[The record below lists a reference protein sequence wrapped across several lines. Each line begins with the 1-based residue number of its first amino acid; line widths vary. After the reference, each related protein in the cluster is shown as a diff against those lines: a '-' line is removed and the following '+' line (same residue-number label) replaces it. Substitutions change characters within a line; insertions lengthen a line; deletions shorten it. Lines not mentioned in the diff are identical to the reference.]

1 MANIAFDVDG
11 VMTNLAKFQLDT
23 GRKYFGEDSVKDPT
37 KYDVKD
43 IFDVSKK
50 DREKYWLKYIWPYC
64 ITEEMR
70 KNLSEISKKLK
81 EDGHKIYIITGR
93 VHTTE
98 DGIRGKLFRKMLLS
112 WLKKMVLNMMKSFML
127 MKTIVQKKNLMHVK
141 KIILI

>member
-43 IFDVSKK
+43 IFDVSKEE
-50 DREKYWLKYIWPYC
+50 REKYWLKYIWPYC

-70 KNLSEISKKLK
+70 KNLSELSKKLK
-81 EDGHKIYIITGR
+81 EDGHKIYIILVEFTQQ
-93 VHTTE
+93 
-98 DGIRGKLFRKMLLS
+98 KMELEVNCLEKCFYLG
-112 WLKKMVLNMMKSFML
+112 LKKMILNMMKSFML

>member
-43 IFDVSKK
+43 IFDVSKEE
-50 DREKYWLKYIWPYC
+50 REKYWLKYIWPYC

-70 KNLSEISKKLK
+70 KNLSELPKKLK
-81 EDGHKIYIITGR
+81 ADGHKIYIITGR

-112 WLKKMVLNMMKSFML
+112 WLKKNGFEYDEIIYVNENNSAEEKLNACK
-127 MKTIVQKKNLMHVK
+127 
-141 KIILI
+141 